1 MPNALLSTAFAGV
14 KNSMFMHRDADI
26 FSSSS
31 HVLIVFYG
39 FCTKPRAWSLSV
51 LTLENT

>member
-1 MPNALLSTAFAGV
+1 MPNALLSINFAGV
-14 KNSMFMHRDADI
+14 TTSMFMHRDANI

-31 HVLIVFYG
+31 HVLVVFYG

>member
-1 MPNALLSTAFAGV
+1 MPNTLLSATFADV
-14 KNSMFMHRDADI
+14 TTSMFMHRDADI